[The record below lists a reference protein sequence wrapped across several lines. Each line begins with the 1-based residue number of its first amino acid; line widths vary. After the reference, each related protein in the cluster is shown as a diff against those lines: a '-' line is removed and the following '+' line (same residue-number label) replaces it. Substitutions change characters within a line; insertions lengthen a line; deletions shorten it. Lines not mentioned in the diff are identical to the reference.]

1 MGTKPN
7 AGFDCKQRP
16 LRRRSMREFDY
27 QRVFT
32 LREALDAVSD
42 SRGFSVFMAGGTDL
56 LVKIKQGIIRPLRV
70 IDMKGIKETEGFSAS
85 ESEFSI
91 GSLTTIRALET
102 SPAAGRKVPLLTQA
116 AARLGSV
123 QVRNRATIGGNLCN
137 AAPSAETAPALLA
150 LDARAEIYGRKG
162 LRVVD
167 LRDFFLGPGSTILEE
182 GEILASLK
190 IPLSESRK
198 GSVYY
203 KVTTR
208 KAMDIAFVGVAVLL
222 EIDEDGRI
230 EKARIALG
238 AVAPTPVRVPSAEKV
253 LEGRSLDAALIHES
267 AELAAQA
274 CRPISDLRA
283 SAGYRREMV
292 KQLCRNGLAV
302 AYGQAT
308 SFKRGGNA

>member
-1 MGTKPN
+1 
-7 AGFDCKQRP
+7 
-16 LRRRSMREFDY
+16 MRHFDY
-27 QRVFT
+27 QKVST

-42 SRGFSVFMAGGTDL
+42 SKGSSVFMAGGTDL
-56 LVKIKQGIIRPLRV
+56 LVKIKEGILRPRRV
-70 IDMKGIKETEGFSAS
+70 IDMKGIRETEGFSIA
-85 ESEFSI
+85 ESEFSV

-102 SPAAGRKVPLLTQA
+102 SPAACKKVPLLAQA

-167 LRDFFLGPGSTILEE
+167 LRDFFLGPGSTVLEE
-182 GEILASLK
+182 GEILTSLK
-190 IPLSESRK
+190 IQLSETRK
-198 GSVYY
+198 GAVYY

-222 EIDEDGRI
+222 EIDEDDRI

-238 AVAPTPVRVPSAEKV
+238 AVAPTPIRVPSAEKV
-253 LEGRSLDAALIHES
+253 LEGRALDTALIRES

-274 CRPISDLRA
+274 CRPITDLRA
-283 SAGYRREMV
+283 SAEYRREMV
-292 KQLCRNGLAV
+292 NQLCRQGLAV
-302 AYGQAT
+302 AYHQAK
-308 SFKRGGNA
+308 SFKGGDHA

>member
-1 MGTKPN
+1 
-7 AGFDCKQRP
+7 
-16 LRRRSMREFDY
+16 MRQFDY
-27 QRVFT
+27 QRVST
-32 LREALDAVSD
+32 LREAFDAVWD
-42 SRGFSVFMAGGTDL
+42 SKGASVFMAGGTDL

-70 IDMKGIKETEGFSAS
+70 IDMKGIKETEGFSTS

-91 GSLTTIRALET
+91 GSLTTIRTLET
-102 SPAAGRKVPLLTQA
+102 SPAACRKVPLLAQA

-190 IPLSESRK
+190 IPLSETTK
-198 GSVYY
+198 GAVYY

-222 EIDEDGRI
+222 EIDKDDRI
-230 EKARIALG
+230 TKARIALG
-238 AVAPTPVRVPSAEKV
+238 AVSPTPVRVPSAENV
-253 LEGRSLDAALIHES
+253 LEGGTLDAALIRES

-292 KQLCRNGLAV
+292 NQLCRKGLDV
-302 AYGQAT
+302 AYRQAT
-308 SFKRGGNA
+308 SFKGGSNA